1 MYTLGK
7 FFGSSFTSS
16 SFRPKDK
23 LKDGETILANG
34 YGIQVDAQ
42 LTGAAYW
49 NSVKRTTPLFSQ
61 LYEGDAPQPVVQET
75 TQTPGNQNRR
85 N

>member
-1 MYTLGK
+1 MFLN
-7 FFGSSFTSS
+7 SVQ
-16 SFRPKDK
+16 RAKDK

-42 LTGAAYW
+42 LTGANYW

-61 LYEGDAPQPVVQET
+61 LYEGDRPQPVVQET
-75 TQTPGNQNRR
+75 SHTKGN
-85 N
+85 